1 MFQFGRQCMND
12 SGGNSLINSDAAPTE
27 KFKQRLMPICYFSAI
42 AIAMVGWLIG
52 DWLGSPRNC
61 ELVLI

>member
-42 AIAMVGWLIG
+42 AIAMVGWLLAIG
-52 DWLGSPRNC
+52 WVV
-61 ELVLI
+61 LVTANWY